1 VASPAGIQAE
11 CGLIRGSVDGLAT
24 ELAKQR
30 KYLLEALDDAAAL
43 GYTVNENGSIGYPA
57 GGESE
62 LTGEEVP
69 GGTAYGQ
76 NGRFDSSNPSPS
88 SGKEGLYQPGT
99 GEGGAQLKSPNPHYA
114 KAKDIADRVTYAVL
128 RAQEIDVR
136 YFGALEKLK
145 AAPGLDV
152 DTKTWADV
160 ASDIDTVGASA
171 MPYLKD
177 QIPRKDT
184 LHVGPR

>member
-1 VASPAGIQAE
+1 MKKRAGE
-11 CGLIRGSVDGLAT
+11 RR
-24 ELAKQR
+24 QR
-30 KYLLEALDDAAAL
+30 PLR
-43 GYTVNENGSIGYPA
+43 VNENGSIGYPA
-57 GGESE
+57 GGEGD

-88 SGKEGLYQPGT
+88 SGKEGLYQPGM
-99 GEGGAQLKSPNPHYA
+99 GDGGTQFKSPNPHYA
-114 KAKDIADRVTYAVL
+114 KAKDIADRLSYAVF

-136 YFGALEKLK
+136 YYGALEKLK

-160 ASDIDTVGASA
+160 ASDIDAVDASA
-171 MPYLKD
+171 TPYLREKNSAR
-177 QIPRKDT
+177 Q
-184 LHVGPR
+184 VACGA